1 VVSASALVAGGGD
14 ELRRALVAA
23 AQSLK
28 GDAGASAALGR
39 ERHRAALQRALVAI
53 LDARALMTRGE
64 HSELASAE
72 LRSALTEIAG
82 ITEALD
88 NEQVLDLIFASF
100 CLGK

>member
-1 VVSASALVAGGGD
+1 LAAGGGE
-14 ELRRALVAA
+14 ELRRALVAV

-28 GDAGASAALGR
+28 ADAGASAALGR

-53 LDARALMTRGE
+53 LEARALMAYGE
-64 HSELASAE
+64 NAELASAE

>member
-1 VVSASALVAGGGD
+1 LVAGGGD
-14 ELRRALVAA
+14 ELRRALVSV
-23 AQSLK
+23 AQTLK

-53 LDARALMTRGE
+53 LDARTLMTRGE
-64 HSELASAE
+64 HAELASAE
-72 LRSALTEIAG
+72 LRSALAEIAG
-82 ITEALD
+82 ITEPLD